1 MTEVVVPGVAVE
13 RHGAVTL
20 VRMDR
25 GENRFHPKLL
35 EAFDSVLAQI
45 EATDG
50 PAALVVTGTGKF
62 FSNGLDLDYMAQN
75 SAEAE
80 GILARVHALLARVLA
95 LDAPTVA
102 AINGHAFAAGA
113 MLALAFD
120 IAVMREDRGYFC
132 LPEAELGL
140 PFTPGFN
147 ALIAARLS
155 PPVAHRAIVTA
166 HRYPAAEAL
175 AAGIVGETAP
185 EGEVVERAIAHAG
198 ALAPRPRHAL
208 GAIKRELYADVLE
221 ALAPAERP
229 A

>member
-1 MTEVVVPGVAVE
+1 MSETAVPGMAVE
-13 RHGAVTL
+13 RHGAVTV

-25 GENRFHPKLL
+25 GENRLHPELL

-50 PAALVVTGTGKF
+50 PAALVVTGTGRF
-62 FSNGLDLDYMAQN
+62 FSNGLLDYMAQN

-147 ALIAARLS
+147 ALIAGRLS
-155 PPVAHRAIVTA
+155 PPVAHRAMVTA

-175 AAGIVGETAP
+175 AAGIVVETAP
-185 EGEVVERAIAHAG
+185 EGEVVERAVAHAG
-198 ALAPRPRHAL
+198 ALAARPRYAL
-208 GAIKRELYADVLE
+208 GAIKRELYADALE
-221 ALAPAERP
+221 ALILAERP